1 MTPQR
6 LESIELEMDSAGVR
20 EIYDAMVSE
29 GTSPSM
35 AAMLAMQQPPGSRNT
50 DSDFARKENG
60 RMKAMDE
67 SQLDSVVKIAKRAGI
82 STQGKTYNGQ
92 LGKYDDPGAWVSG
105 TGDVRATAI
114 KKGLTVKGSV
124 NVDAY
129 TGPKKKVRIAP
140 DILDGLERRARS
152 KDAKLEA
159 KCRKSDNARMELRE
173 RLTDKHTKPK
183 G

>member
-6 LESIELEMDSAGVR
+6 LESIESEMDAAGVR
-20 EIYDAMVSE
+20 EIYDSMIKE
-29 GTSPSM
+29 GQSPSM
-35 AAMLAMQQPPGSRNT
+35 AAMLAMQKPPGSHNT

-67 SQLDSVVKIAKRAGI
+67 SQLDAVVKIAKRAGI
-82 STQGKTYNGQ
+82 NTHGKTYNGQ

-105 TGDVRATAI
+105 TGDVRTTAI
-114 KKGLTVKGSV
+114 RKGLKVKGSV

-159 KCRKSDNARMELRE
+159 KCKRSDNERMELRE
-173 RLTDKHTKPK
+173 RLTNKHTKPK
-183 G
+183 S